1 MPAHGGI
8 VYQQGK
14 AACGVCDWGWDHGA
28 DGVESGGFEACHA
41 TSPGPDALGCG
52 SINLPTENPMKK
64 LSLELHC
71 ELEIPDDWELVEH
84 SSGIFVLKVGDR
96 FVDFDITPLV
106 TASDAPDATWSDED
120 EQFTEEILDMVTG
133 LDSEMEISYL
143 Q

>member
-1 MPAHGGI
+1 
-8 VYQQGK
+8 
-14 AACGVCDWGWDHGA
+14 
-28 DGVESGGFEACHA
+28 
-41 TSPGPDALGCG
+41 
-52 SINLPTENPMKK
+52 MKK

-133 LDSEMEISYL
+133 LDSEMEITYL